1 MAATA
6 LRGELVSL
14 RADPFL
20 VPPGEAVAHVP
31 DGLVVIEDGVIASVG
46 PWSEDAA
53 RGLEVVHYPDAV
65 ISAGF
70 VDGHVHYPQTQM
82 IGAFGNR
89 LLDWL
94 NEYTFVAEQDFA
106 DAAHAETVAG
116 VFLRELLR
124 AGTTTAAVYC
134 TVHPQSVDAF
144 FAESSRFGTR
154 MIAGKVLMDRNAP
167 EALLDTAETGYAES
181 AELIARWHGK
191 GRQHYAVTPRFAASS
206 TRGQLQ
212 AAGRLWKEH
221 PGTYM
226 QTHLCET
233 PDEIDWVRSL
243 FPERDSY
250 LDVYDHYGLTG
261 PRAIFGHGVHMSEA
275 DFAHCHAT
283 GSALC
288 HCPTSNLFLGSGLF
302 RLFDARKPERPVRT
316 ALGTD
321 LGAGTSFSQLQTL
334 DEAYKVAQLDGGPG
348 LTAAHGLWLATR
360 GGAEALYLDDRIG
373 SIEPGRDAD
382 LVVLDTAATPL
393 LAFRG
398 GYANSLMERL
408 FVLMTL
414 GDDRVV
420 RATWVA
426 GKPVYDR
433 DRAEPFAPDAR
444 DGSPAAM

>member
-1 MAATA
+1 MTTTA
-6 LRGELVSL
+6 LRGEVVSL
-14 RADPFL
+14 CADPFL
-20 VPPGEAVAHVP
+20 VPPAEAVTHLA
-31 DGLVVIEDGVIASVG
+31 DGLIVFEDGVIAAVTA
-46 PWSEDAA
+46 WSETAA
-53 RGLEVVHYPDAV
+53 RGLDVVHYPTGI

-70 VDGHVHYPQTQM
+70 IDGHVHYPQTQM
-82 IGAFGNR
+82 IGAYGSG

-94 NEYTFVAEQDFA
+94 NDYTFVAEQEFA
-106 DAAHAETVAG
+106 DAAHAETVAK

-134 TVHPQSVDAF
+134 TVHPASVDAF
-144 FAESSRFGTR
+144 FAESTRFNTR

-167 EALLDTAETGYAES
+167 EALRDTAQTGYEQS
-181 AELIARWHGK
+181 RELIERWHGK

-206 TRGQLQ
+206 TPEQLR

-233 PDEIDWVRSL
+233 TDEIDWVLSL
-243 FPERDSY
+243 FPDRDSY

-261 PRAIFGHGVHMSEA
+261 PRAIFGHGVHMTED

-302 RLFDARKPERPVRT
+302 RLFDVRKPSRPVRT

-321 LGAGTSFSQLQTL
+321 VGAGTSLSQLQTL
-334 DEAYKVAQLDGGPG
+334 NEAYKVARLHDTS
-348 LTAAHGLWLATR
+348 LTAVHGLWLATR

-373 SIEPGRDAD
+373 SIEPGKDAD
-382 LVVLDTAATPL
+382 LVILDPSATPL
-393 LAFRG
+393 LQFRS
-398 GYANSLMERL
+398 GYAKDLMERL

-414 GDDRVV
+414 GDDRAI

-433 DRAEPFAPDAR
+433 ERQPSFVQ
-444 DGSPAAM
+444 

>member
-1 MAATA
+1 MATTA
-6 LRGELVSL
+6 IRGEVVSL

-20 VPPGEAVAHVP
+20 TSPEEAVAHLP
-31 DGLVVIEDGVIASVG
+31 DGLVVVEDGVIASVG
-46 PWSEDAA
+46 PWSEKAA
-53 RGLEVVHYPDAV
+53 HGLEVVHYPDAI
-65 ISAGF
+65 ISPGF

-89 LLDWL
+89 LIDWL
-94 NEYTFVAEQDFA
+94 NTYTFVAEQDFA
-106 DAAHAETVAG
+106 DAAHAETVAR

-134 TVHPQSVDAF
+134 TVHPLSVDAF
-144 FAESSRFGTR
+144 FAESSRFNTR
-154 MIAGKVLMDRNAP
+154 MIAGKVLMDRHAP
-167 EALLDTAETGYAES
+167 QALLDTAETGCAES

-206 TRGQLQ
+206 TPEQLQ
-212 AAGRLWKEH
+212 AAGQLWKAH

-233 PDEIDWVRSL
+233 TDEIDWVMSL
-243 FPERDSY
+243 FPDRDSY

-261 PRAIFGHGVHMSEA
+261 PRAIFGHGVHMSET

-302 RLFDARKPERPVRT
+302 RTFDARKPERPVRT

-334 DEAYKVAQLDGGPG
+334 NEAYKVAQLNGGAS
-348 LTAAHGLWLATR
+348 LTAAHGWWLATR

-382 LVVLDTAATPL
+382 LVILDTAATPL
-393 LAFRG
+393 LKFRS
-398 GYANSLMERL
+398 GYAKDLMERL

-414 GDDRVV
+414 GDDRAV

-426 GKPVYDR
+426 GVPVYDR
-433 DRAEPFAPDAR
+433 DRAESFVMP
-444 DGSPAAM
+444 

>member
-1 MAATA
+1 MTATA
-6 LRGELVSL
+6 LRGEVVSL

-20 VPPGEAVAHVP
+20 NPPEECLAHIP
-31 DGLVVIEDGVIASVG
+31 DALVVIEDGVIASVA
-46 PWSEDAA
+46 PFSEAAA
-53 RGLEVVHYPDAV
+53 RGLEVTHYPSG
-65 ISAGF
+65 IITAGF

-82 IGAFGNR
+82 IGAFGAH
-89 LLDWL
+89 LLEWL
-94 NEYTFVAEQDFA
+94 NQYTFVAEQQFA
-106 DAAHAETVAG
+106 DTDHAAEAAG

-144 FAESSRFGTR
+144 FAESERFNTR

-167 EALLDTAETGYAES
+167 EALLDTAERGYAES
-181 AELIARWHGK
+181 KALIQRWHGR
-191 GRQHYAVTPRFAASS
+191 GRQHYCITPRFAPSCSEA
-206 TRGQLQ
+206 QLA

-221 PGTYM
+221 PGTYV
-226 QTHLCET
+226 QSHLCET
-233 PDEIDWVRSL
+233 TDEIDWVLRL
-243 FPERDSY
+243 FPERKSY
-250 LDVYDHYGLTG
+250 LDVYDHAGLTG
-261 PRAIFGHGVHMSEA
+261 PRSIFGHGVHMREA

-283 GSALC
+283 GSALA

-302 RLFDARKPERPVRT
+302 RLFEARGAGRPVRT

-334 DEAYKVAQLDGGPG
+334 GEAYKVAKLGGER

-373 SIEPGRDAD
+373 SVEPGKEAD

-393 LAFRG
+393 LAYRG
-398 GYANSLMERL
+398 RFAADLMERL

-414 GDDRVV
+414 GDDRAV

-426 GKPVYDR
+426 GAPVYDR
-433 DRAEPFAPDAR
+433 DRAETFR
-444 DGSPAAM
+444 YPAG

>member
-1 MAATA
+1 MATTA
-6 LRGELVSL
+6 IRGEVVSL

-20 VPPGEAVAHVP
+20 TSPEEAVAHLP
-31 DGLVVIEDGVIASVG
+31 DGLVVIEDGVIASVDS
-46 PWSEDAA
+46 WSEEAA
-53 RGLEVVHYPDAV
+53 RGLEVVHYPDAI
-65 ISAGF
+65 ISPGF
-70 VDGHVHYPQTQM
+70 IDGHVHYPQTQM

-89 LLDWL
+89 LIDWL
-94 NEYTFVAEQDFA
+94 NAYTFIAEQDFA
-106 DAAHAETVAG
+106 DAAHAETVAR

-134 TVHPQSVDAF
+134 TVHPQSVNAF
-144 FAESSRFGTR
+144 FAESSRFNTR

-167 EALLDTAETGYAES
+167 QALLDTAETGCAES

-206 TRGQLQ
+206 TPEQLQ
-212 AAGRLWKEH
+212 AAGQLWKAH

-233 PDEIDWVRSL
+233 TDEIDWVMSL
-243 FPERDSY
+243 FPDRDSY

-261 PRAIFGHGVHMSEA
+261 PRAIFGHGVHMSET

-302 RLFDARKPERPVRT
+302 RTFDARKPERPVRT

-334 DEAYKVAQLDGGPG
+334 NEAYKVAQLNGGAS
-348 LTAAHGLWLATR
+348 LTAAHGWWLATR

-373 SIEPGRDAD
+373 SIESGRDAD
-382 LVVLDTAATPL
+382 LIVLDTAATPL
-393 LAFRG
+393 LKFRNS
-398 GYANSLMERL
+398 YAKDLMDRL

-414 GDDRVV
+414 GDDRAV

-426 GKPVYDR
+426 GVPVYDR
-433 DRAEPFAPDAR
+433 DRAEPFVH
-444 DGSPAAM
+444 PAVAM

>member
-1 MAATA
+1 MATTA
-6 LRGELVSL
+6 IRGEVVSL
-14 RADPFL
+14 VADPFL
-20 VPPGEAVAHVP
+20 VPPEDSVAHWP
-31 DGLVVIEDGVIASVG
+31 DGLIVIEDGVIASVA
-46 PWSEDAA
+46 PWSDGVA
-53 RGLEVVHYPDAV
+53 RGLDVVHYPDG
-65 ISAGF
+65 IICAGF
-70 VDGHVHYPQTQM
+70 IDAHVHYPQTQM
-82 IGAFGNR
+82 IGAFGNK

-94 NEYTFVAEQDFA
+94 NDYTFVAEQQFA
-106 DAAHAETVAG
+106 DAAHAEQVAA

-167 EALLDTAETGYAES
+167 QALLDTAQTGYAQS
-181 AELIARWHGK
+181 AELIARWHGRN
-191 GRQHYAVTPRFAASS
+191 RQLYAVTPRFAASS
-206 TRGQLQ
+206 SPEQLQ
-212 AAGRLWKEH
+212 AAARLWREH

-233 PDEIDWVRSL
+233 TEEIDWVLSL
-243 FPERDSY
+243 FPDRESY
-250 LDVYDHYGLTG
+250 LDVYDHFGLTG
-261 PRAIFGHGVHMSEA
+261 PRAIFGHGVHMDET
-275 DFAHCHAT
+275 DFACCHAT

-321 LGAGTSFSQLQTL
+321 VGAGTSLSQLQTL
-334 DEAYKVAQLDGGPG
+334 NEAYKVAQLNGGAS

-373 SIEPGRDAD
+373 SIAPGREAD
-382 LVVLDTAATPL
+382 LVVLDPTATPL
-393 LAFRG
+393 MQFRSG
-398 GYANSLMERL
+398 HAETLMERL

-414 GDDRVV
+414 GDDRAV

-433 DRAEPFAPDAR
+433 DRAEAFV
-444 DGSPAAM
+444 